1 MFAKE
6 GSYNTVRILLA
17 EDNPCSQELM
27 LRMLKYMALYADVAN
42 DGLDVLH
49 ALETRSYDVI
59 LMDIQMPKMDGLEAT
74 KAIRHRWHDRSIKII
89 AVTGCNQEED
99 REMCFQAGMDD
110 YMCKPV
116 KREDLESVLSRYR
129 SHGH

>member
-27 LRMLKYMALYADVAN
+27 LRMLKYMGLYADVAN

-74 KAIRHRWHDRSIKII
+74 KAIRPSLARSKHKNHR
-89 AVTGCNQEED
+89 
-99 REMCFQAGMDD
+99 
-110 YMCKPV
+110 
-116 KREDLESVLSRYR
+116 RYR
-129 SHGH
+129 LQPGRGS